1 MNWHEMFRWFLIGVS
16 FGLGFLVISTVYRLI
31 VKG

>member
-1 MNWHEMFRWFLIGVS
+1 MNWHEMIQWTLTGFF
-16 FGLGFLVISTVYRLI
+16 FGLGFNIVGTLYRLI